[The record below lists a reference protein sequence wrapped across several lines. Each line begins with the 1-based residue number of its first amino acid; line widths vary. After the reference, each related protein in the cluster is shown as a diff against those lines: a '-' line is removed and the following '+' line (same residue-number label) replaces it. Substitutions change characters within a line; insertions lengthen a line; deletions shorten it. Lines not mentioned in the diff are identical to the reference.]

1 MNAAYRIESRGEP
14 QKILVSDDTAEL
26 LKAGGKTNWTA
37 PREDE
42 IFIKGKGNIRCH
54 WLKTKGGSGC
64 SSSTEYTTS
73 VASSSKFHDH
83 DESSSTYSQ
92 ILSAG
97 DEYYRLKSEKTERL
111 IAFNTEN
118 LARLLREIVARRAGR
133 VKKEAAPVKDQAQS
147 IGTDGKTLPIDEVA
161 EIIDLPEFSTRQQQ
175 KNPDSIILPY
185 EVMQQLRDYVRS
197 LASMYH
203 NNPVRQKKVKRCL
216 CILSLGITHV
226 LI

>member
-1 MNAAYRIESRGEP
+1 MNAAYRIESSGEA
-14 QKILVSDDTAEL
+14 QKILISDDTAEI

-37 PREDE
+37 QREDE

-73 VASSSKFHDH
+73 VASSSQFNDQ
-83 DESSSTYSQ
+83 DDSSSSYSQ

-118 LARLLREIVARRAGR
+118 LAKLLREIVARRAGR
-133 VKKEAAPVKDQAQS
+133 AKKEVTPMKEQAQS

-175 KNPDSIILPY
+175 KNPDSIQLPY
-185 EVMQQLRDYVRS
+185 EVMQQLKDYVRC

-203 NNPVRQKKVKRCL
+203 NNPVSQKKVKKCV
-216 CILSLGITHV
+216 CAYHDWS
-226 LI
+226 